1 VYPPACRP
9 FVLKEVPVKRSLS
22 VGVLGLV
29 LLAVGGLALSGCG
42 VPSTGGQKPK
52 DGPGTSPGG
61 AAAVTRLDGGGS
73 TFIGPMMQ
81 EWRKLYAKEKGVQVD
96 YGLGGSG
103 KGIQS
108 MTAKNYDFG
117 CTDAP
122 MTVEQLKEAR
132 DNGGE
137 VVHIPLLLGAIVPAY
152 NLSEAK
158 QPVKFTGAVLAD
170 IYLGNIT
177 RWNDPALKKLNPG
190 VDLPDRK
197 IVVLRRA
204 EPSGSTFLWTSF
216 LAKTSPK
223 WKEQVG
229 SGMEVKWPAASGDG
243 LKGTAGVTGQI
254 ASTPGALGYIELL
267 YALKEKEKLSFGSIR
282 NQKGK
287 DVLASTDSV
296 IAASEASQK
305 DIPDN
310 LCWLLIDADGEKS
323 YPICGPTWAV
333 LYVKQPPGKGQA
345 LVDFLRWVV
354 QDGQKE
360 VTKLDYA
367 PLPAGLVT
375 LIDKKLET
383 VQK

>member
-1 VYPPACRP
+1 M
-9 FVLKEVPVKRSLS
+9 RSLS

-29 LLAVGGLALSGCG
+29 VLAVGCLALSGCG
-42 VPSTGGQKPK
+42 VATSTGRDIK
-52 DGPGTSPGG
+52 
-61 AAAVTRLDGGGS
+61 AGGS

-81 EWRKLYAKEKGVQVD
+81 EWRKLYAREKDVKVD
-96 YGLGGSG
+96 YSLGGSG
-103 KGIQS
+103 KGIKS
-108 MTAKNYDFG
+108 MIDKNYDFG

-122 MTVEQLKEAR
+122 MTEAQLKEAR

-137 VVHIPLLLGAIVPAY
+137 VVHIPLVLGALVPAY
-152 NLSEAK
+152 NLAEVK
-158 QPVKFTGAVLAD
+158 QPLKFTGPVLAD

-177 RWNDPALKKLNPG
+177 KWNDPALKELNAG
-190 VDLPDRK
+190 EDLPDRK
-197 IVVLRRA
+197 IVVVRRA

-223 WKEQVG
+223 WKDQVG

-243 LKGTAGVTGQI
+243 LRGSDGVTGQI
-254 ASTPGALGYIELL
+254 ASTPGALGYVELL
-267 YALKEKEKLSFGSIR
+267 FALKNKLSFGSIR

-287 DVLASTDSV
+287 DVLANVDSV
-296 IAASEASQK
+296 IAASEAAQK
-305 DIPDN
+305 DIPEN
-310 LCWLLIDADGEKS
+310 LCWLLIDADDEKS

-345 LVDFLRWVV
+345 LVDFLHWVV
-354 QDGQKE
+354 HDGQKE

-383 VQK
+383 IQK